1 MIIVLTCGLLLI
13 KFVTTWGVE
22 LSIKP
27 RKMALVPSTVRVNG
41 ASVGEVSKVPL
52 QDVSASATVTIFAPK
67 EAACCGIKNVATFEN
82 AAVGP
87 AAV

>member
-1 MIIVLTCGLLLI
+1 
-13 KFVTTWGVE
+13 
-22 LSIKP
+22 
-27 RKMALVPSTVRVNG
+27 MALVPSTVRVKG

-52 QDVSASATVTIFAPK
+52 QDVSASAAVAIFATK
-67 EAACCGIKNVATFEN
+67 EAACCAIKKVATFEN